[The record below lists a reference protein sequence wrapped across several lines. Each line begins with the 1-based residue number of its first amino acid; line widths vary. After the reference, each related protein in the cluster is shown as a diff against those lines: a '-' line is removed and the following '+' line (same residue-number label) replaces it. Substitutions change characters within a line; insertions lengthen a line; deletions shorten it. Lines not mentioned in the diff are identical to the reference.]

1 MKHFILLLMLG
12 FAALGAAQTRYETLT
27 IPEGAVEIAPYTYRF
42 TDAAGKKWLYKKTPF
57 GVSRYEDQG
66 QSTAEAPKP
75 KPNPNMKV
83 TVKGDL
89 VYFENPTPFGTQK
102 WSKKKAELN
111 EIEQL
116 AYDYFIGSGTAP
128 GASAASAPAA
138 AKPSGKLTVAPPQVK
153 PASGEKK

>member
-1 MKHFILLLMLG
+1 MKHLVLLLMLG

-116 AYDYFIGSGTAP
+116 AYDHFIGSGAP
-128 GASAASAPAA
+128 ASAPAA
-138 AKPSGKLTVAPPQVK
+138 PKPSGKLTVAPPQVK

>member
-1 MKHFILLLMLG
+1 MKHLVLLLMLG

-116 AYDYFIGSGTAP
+116 AYDYFIGPGAAP